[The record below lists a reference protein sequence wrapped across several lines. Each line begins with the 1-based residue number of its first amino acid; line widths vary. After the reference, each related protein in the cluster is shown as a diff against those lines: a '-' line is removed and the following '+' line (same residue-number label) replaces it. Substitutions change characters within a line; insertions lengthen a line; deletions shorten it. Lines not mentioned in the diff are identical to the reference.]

1 MVWWCGDGG
10 VGCGGPDEYV
20 GGDEVGKTR
29 EGIVVL
35 GEKFGCCWVGEGIE
49 RKNIGAREL

>member
-10 VGCGGPDEYV
+10 VGCGGPEEYV

-35 GEKFGCCWVGEGIE
+35 GEKFGCCWIGEGIE
-49 RKNIGAREL
+49 RKNIGARAL